1 MIGVYSAIPLE
12 PSGCF
17 YYRVH
22 VPLRGIQDAGLG
34 QYYVD
39 TGRGLTEKERAI
51 AAATSDIVLFYAST
65 GDAVTASIKQLKAMK
80 SGFAD
85 DGTTVIHP
93 PSLVFD
99 MDDNLDFVHPFNHAF
114 VRLGTRN
121 WDGEKLN
128 PGDDLMGRIGDETF
142 PIWEDKKTKSD
153 GFEFNI
159 AMNHATVQNAHMN
172 ARLCDDV
179 TVPSTHLM
187 EYYRDELGVKNL
199 YQYPN
204 SVIPGDYPKA
214 QLAPRTDGKVRIL
227 WQGGGSHMPDWF
239 PLRDAVRE
247 VCVRYPQAVFVIWG
261 TNFRWIHD
269 NIPDGQIEFVN
280 WVGYDGYKAYRTLI
294 DADINL
300 CPLVNNIFNRGKSCI
315 KWYEGSI
322 LSRPEATLAANE
334 RPYSE
339 EMVDGETGLLYDH
352 PDEFVQKLGALIES
366 AELRQRLGENAKK
379 WVLENRLYTKTAVGL
394 HEFYQELRA
403 RKERESLLEV

>member
-1 MIGVYSAIPLE
+1 
-12 PSGCF
+12 
-17 YYRVH
+17 
-22 VPLRGIQDAGLG
+22 
-34 QYYVD
+34 
-39 TGRGLTEKERAI
+39 
-51 AAATSDIVLFYAST
+51 
-65 GDAVTASIKQLKAMK
+65 
-80 SGFAD
+80 
-85 DGTTVIHP
+85 
-93 PSLVFD
+93 
-99 MDDNLDFVHPFNHAF
+99 
-114 VRLGTRN
+114 
-121 WDGEKLN
+121 
-128 PGDDLMGRIGDETF
+128 
-142 PIWEDKKTKSD
+142 
-153 GFEFNI
+153 
-159 AMNHATVQNAHMN
+159 
-172 ARLCDDV
+172 
-179 TVPSTHLM
+179 M